1 MFLDF
6 ELFASPDRQLKA
18 SDLIG
23 QGGREIF
30 IAYEVDS
37 AEKERL
43 NYLKKILGAAKI
55 DLEQDTRSLA
65 VQPGES
71 VQLDSAAFDAFPAY
85 ILLFGVKPKQLSLNF
100 QLSAYQPV
108 VYRETTFL
116 WVDSLGTIQ
125 EERQAGK
132 NQKAGALW
140 LALKQIFLPS
150 A

>member
-6 ELFASPDRQLKA
+6 ELFASPDRQLRS
-18 SDLIG
+18 SDLNG
-23 QGGREIF
+23 QGGRGIF

-43 NYLKKILGAAKI
+43 DYLKKILAAAKI
-55 DLEQDTRSLA
+55 EMEQDTMILA

-71 VQLDSAAFDAFPAY
+71 LQLDTNAIGAFPKY

-100 QLSAYQPV
+100 QIPAYQAV
-108 VYRETTFL
+108 TYRDTTFL
-116 WVDSLGTIQ
+116 WVDSLGKIQ

>member
-6 ELFASPDRQLKA
+6 ELFASPDRQLST

-23 QGGREIF
+23 QGGRGIF

-37 AEKERL
+37 AERERL
-43 NYLKKILGAAKI
+43 DYLKKILGAAKI
-55 DLEQDTRSLA
+55 EMEQDTKTLA

-71 VQLDSAAFDAFPAY
+71 LQLDTTAFSAFPKY

-100 QLSAYQPV
+100 QIPAYQPV
-108 VYRETTFL
+108 TYRETTFL
-116 WVDSLGTIQ
+116 WVDSLATIQ

>member
-6 ELFASPDRQLKA
+6 ELFASPDRQLRS

-23 QGGREIF
+23 QGGRGIF
-30 IAYEVDS
+30 IAYEADS

-43 NYLKKILGAAKI
+43 DYLKKILGAAKI
-55 DLEQDTRSLA
+55 EMEQDTMTLA
-65 VQPGES
+65 IQPGES
-71 VQLDSAAFDAFPAY
+71 LRLDTTAFHTSPKY

-100 QLSAYQPV
+100 QMRAYQAV
-108 VYRETTFL
+108 TYRDTIFL
-116 WVDSLGTIQ
+116 YVDSLGTIQ

>member
-6 ELFASPDRQLKA
+6 ELFASPDKQLQP
-18 SDLIG
+18 SDLSG
-23 QGGREIF
+23 KGSRGIF
-30 IAYEVDS
+30 IAYEADT

-43 NYLKKILGAAKI
+43 DYLKKILAAAKI
-55 DLEQDTRSLA
+55 DLDQDVNALALDAETSIQLNRS
-65 VQPGES
+65 
-71 VQLDSAAFDAFPAY
+71 AFATAPQY

-100 QLSAYQPV
+100 QLPTYSPVSYQG
-108 VYRETTFL
+108 TTYL
-116 WVDSLGTIQ
+116 CVDSLATIQ
-125 EERQAGK
+125 EERMAGK